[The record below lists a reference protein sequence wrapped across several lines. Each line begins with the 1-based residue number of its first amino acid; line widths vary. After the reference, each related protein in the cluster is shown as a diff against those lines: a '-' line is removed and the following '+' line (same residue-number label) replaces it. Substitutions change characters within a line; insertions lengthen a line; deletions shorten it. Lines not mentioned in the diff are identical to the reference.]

1 MPVRGIRGATT
12 AVENSATAI
21 IAATD
26 EMLRAIMER
35 NNVDLTEIAS
45 AFFTTTPDL
54 TAEFPAYA
62 ARQLGWLAVPLL
74 CGHEMNVPGA
84 LPRCVRVLI
93 HLNTDLPQTGTPGI
107 ECRNGGANGD
117 YQVVATFALPVTF
130 ASATVSASR

>member
-1 MPVRGIRGATT
+1 MSVRGIRGATT
-12 AVENSATAI
+12 AAENSAAAI
-21 IAATD
+21 IEATD

-35 NNVDLTEIAS
+35 NNIDLIEIAS

-93 HLNTDLPQTGTPGI
+93 HLNTDLPQTAMRHVYLREAVSLRRDLVDRYGQSDDP
-107 ECRNGGANGD
+107 RGD
-117 YQVVATFALPVTF
+117 TLAT
-130 ASATVSASR
+130 